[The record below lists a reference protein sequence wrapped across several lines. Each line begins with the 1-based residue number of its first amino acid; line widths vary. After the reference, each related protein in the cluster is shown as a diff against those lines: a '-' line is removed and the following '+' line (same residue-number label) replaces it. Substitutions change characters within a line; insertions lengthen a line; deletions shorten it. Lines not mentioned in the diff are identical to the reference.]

1 VTTPAEHAAADGYA
15 LEKYREYLRLL
26 ASQQLALRFR
36 GKVDPSG
43 VVQETLWKAHRE
55 LARGLDVPSC
65 ERLVWLR
72 RILANNLADEMR
84 RVTAQ
89 KRDVCREVSLEQG
102 IETSSKRLELWLA
115 RDLNPAAAKDDE
127 PILQLV
133 EAFAKLPE
141 AQREAIFLQYWMGM
155 SFAEIA
161 DEMGRSREAVA
172 GLVKRGLRQLRT
184 ELGAL
189 SAEQLSPSP
198 RHGESQATRPSP
210 GGRGSTNG
218 EEDSHE

>member
-1 VTTPAEHAAADGYA
+1 VTTPAPHATADSYA

-84 RVTAQ
+84 RVTAK
-89 KRDVCREVSLEQG
+89 KRDVGREVSLEQG

-115 RDLNPAAAKDDE
+115 RDFASAGAKDDE
-127 PILQLV
+127 PVLKLV
-133 EAFAKLPE
+133 AALARLPE
-141 AQREAIFLQYWMGM
+141 AQREAIFLQYWVGL

-161 DEMGRSREAVA
+161 DQIGRSREAVA
-172 GLVKRGLRQLRT
+172 GLVKRGLRQLRA
-184 ELGAL
+184 ELGAI
-189 SAEQLSPSP
+189 SPQANHAAPNVDDCAE
-198 RHGESQATRPSP
+198 A
-210 GGRGSTNG
+210 N
-218 EEDSHE
+218 HE